1 MNNRT
6 NSANAAYNTSYAAF
20 VFLLYKFVI
29 LVNMKNTII
38 LTLGLAYAS
47 YGLAETDVRPN
58 VLFCLADDV
67 SFPYWG
73 AYGCSWVRTPNID
86 KLASQG
92 MLFMN
97 AYTCNAK
104 SGPSRSCILTGRNSW
119 QLEAACNHFAFW
131 PQEFKTFA
139 EVLRENGYSVAKT
152 GKGWA
157 PGNPGMINGKRRE
170 LIGESF
176 DKIKLQPL
184 TTEISPIDYAANFS
198 QFLDTRDKSKP
209 FFFWYGSL
217 EPHRFYEYGSAVSKG
232 NYKPESIDDIPPYWP
247 DCLETRNDMLDFALE
262 LEHFDTHLGAMI
274 DKLAKE
280 GLLENTIII
289 VTADNG
295 MPFPRIKG
303 QAYHH
308 SNHLPM
314 LVYWQ
319 GTVKEGVKNTDF
331 VNFIDL
337 APTFLDVA
345 GIDGE
350 EKGMQQI
357 EGKSLLPLIKSGK
370 NKFDNSR
377 DYVLIGKERH
387 DIGRPNDEGYPIRGI
402 VTYDYLY
409 IYNFEP
415 GRWPAGNPET
425 GYLNCDGGAIKTELI
440 KDGMNRDRKYWT
452 LNFGKRPQEELY
464 DIVKDPYCMNNL
476 INSAEGQKVAENL
489 RKKMFTELSK
499 QGDHRIMGDSSYYE
513 KMPYC
518 NTDHRNYYNRLMEG
532 EELKFPGWIFK
543 SDVYKSHINE

>member
-1 MNNRT
+1 
-6 NSANAAYNTSYAAF
+6 
-20 VFLLYKFVI
+20 
-29 LVNMKNTII
+29 MKNTVCSIVVA
-38 LTLGLAYAS
+38 LTLPSLAYS
-47 YGLAETDVRPN
+47 QNVIQDRKKQPN
-58 VLFCLADDV
+58 ILFCLADDV

-73 AYGCSWVRTPNID
+73 SYGCSWVRTPNID

-139 EVLRENGYSVAKT
+139 EVMRENGYSVAKT

-157 PGNPGMINGKRRE
+157 PGDPGKINGKRRE

-176 DKIKLQPL
+176 DKIKLKPL
-184 TTEISPIDYAANFS
+184 TSEISPIDYAANFS

-217 EPHRFYEYGSAVSKG
+217 EPHRFYEYGSAVNKG
-232 NYKPESIDDIPPYWP
+232 NYEVNSIDEIPPYWP
-247 DCLETRNDMLDFALE
+247 DCAETRNDMLDFALE
-262 LEHFDTHLGAMI
+262 LEHFDAHLGAMI
-274 DKLAKE
+274 DKLEKE
-280 GLLENTIII
+280 DLLDNTIIV

-319 GTVKEGVKNTDF
+319 GTVKAGVKNTDF

-337 APTFLDVA
+337 APTFLDIA

-350 EKGMQQI
+350 KEGMQHI

-370 NKFDNSR
+370 EKYDSSR

-402 VTYDYLY
+402 VTYNYLY
-409 IYNFEP
+409 VYNFEP
-415 GRWPAGNPET
+415 ERWPAGNPET

-440 KDGMNRDRKYWT
+440 KDGMNGEKKYWN
-452 LNFGKRPQEELY
+452 LNFGKRPKEELY
-464 DIVKDPYCMNNL
+464 DIIKDPYCMNNI
-476 INSAEGQKVAENL
+476 INSKDGRKVADNL
-489 RKKMFTELSK
+489 KEKMFIELK
-499 QGDHRIMGDSSYYE
+499 RQGDHRIMGDSSYYE

-518 NTDHRNYYNRLMEG
+518 DTSHRDYYNRVLRG
-532 EELKFPGWIFK
+532 EDIKFPGWIFK
-543 SDVYKSHINE
+543 SDIDKSHMNE